1 MVITHKKQ
9 KYSNKKKINTLI
21 DLYTL
26 RTEFQFGWDEMNV
39 I

>member
-9 KYSNKKKINTLI
+9 KYSNKKINTLI
-21 DLYTL
+21 DIYTL